1 MATANA
7 ASRWGQWV
15 RTLYPAY
22 FASVMATG
30 IVSVA
35 LFLAGVPLL
44 SGVLWG
50 IGSAL
55 LVGLAAIYL
64 VRAVRYGGAFRQDL
78 LDPARVFG
86 FFTFVAAC
94 GVLATRF
101 ALGGWMAFTFGLTA
115 VAFVAWMVLLYWAFA
130 MLLFTNQR
138 SIEQSVNGSW
148 LIAIVATESLA
159 ITWVLLAQTAPDQRA
174 MLQFF
179 SYIFWT
185 FGVLLYIIFIT
196 LIVFRFAF
204 MRIKPTDLTP
214 PYWINMGAMAI
225 TTVAGVR
232 LLQVAHPT
240 AFISLLQPYIEGF
253 TVMMWAW
260 GTWWIPLL
268 IIIGIWKYGIMRERL
283 RYEPALWSIVF
294 PLGMY
299 SVAVQLLGHLAGLE
313 FLHPVGPWLVWIAFA
328 AWCLVAL
335 SWLWSIAASFRR
347 SSASPVD
354 ARSPIKDDLSEV
366 AHRQS

>member
-1 MATANA
+1 MATATKGA
-7 ASRWGQWV
+7 RLRTWV
-15 RTLYPAY
+15 QTLYPAY

-30 IVSVA
+30 IVSVS
-35 LFLAGVPLL
+35 LFLLGVPLL
-44 SGVLWG
+44 SQILWG

-55 LVGLAAIYL
+55 LVVFAAIYL
-64 VRAVRYGGAFRQDL
+64 VRAVRFGQAFRQDL
-78 LDPARVFG
+78 LDPTRVFG

-101 ALGGWMAFTFGLTA
+101 ALNGWTAYTVGLTA
-115 VAFVAWMVLLYWAFA
+115 AAFVAWVLLLYWAFA
-130 MLLFTNQR
+130 MLLFSNQR

-148 LIAIVATESLA
+148 LIAIVGTESLA
-159 ITWVLLAQTAPDQRA
+159 ITWVLLAQAAPEQRA

-179 SYIFWT
+179 AYIFWT
-185 FGVLLYIIFIT
+185 FGVLLYVIFIT

-204 MRIKPTDLTP
+204 MRIKPSDLTP

-268 IIIGIWKYGIMRERL
+268 IIIGIWKYGIQREPL

-313 FLHPVGPWLVWIAFA
+313 FLRPLGPWLTWIAFA
-328 AWCLVAL
+328 AWCLVGL
-335 SWLWSIAASFRR
+335 SWLWAIASSFRHT
-347 SSASPVD
+347 AAATTD
-354 ARSPIKDDLSEV
+354 ARLPKADDVGELMHS
-366 AHRQS
+366 